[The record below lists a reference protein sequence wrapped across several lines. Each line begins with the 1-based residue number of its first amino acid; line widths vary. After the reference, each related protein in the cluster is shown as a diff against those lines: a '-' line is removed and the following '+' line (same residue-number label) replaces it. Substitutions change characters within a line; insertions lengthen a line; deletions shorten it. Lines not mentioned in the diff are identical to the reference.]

1 MMYVFAVLI
10 GVTLLLSVF
19 SVDEI
24 TQAAG
29 SLLGATEGDTFTGRV
44 LLMLLIVLG
53 LALLI
58 AYKVRKKHRK
68 EKP

>member
-29 SLLGATEGDTFTGRV
+29 SLLGATEGDALTGRA

>member
-19 SVDEI
+19 SVDEL

-29 SLLGATEGDTFTGRV
+29 SLLGAADDTQLAGQV
-44 LLMLLIVLG
+44 LLMLLIVVA
-53 LALLI
+53 LALL
-58 AYKVRKKHRK
+58 VGFRLRKKK
-68 EKP
+68 

>member
-24 TQAAG
+24 SQAAG
-29 SLLGATEGDTFTGRV
+29 SLLGAAEGDTLTGRV
-44 LLMLLIVLG
+44 LLMLLIVVVLV
-53 LALLI
+53 LLI
-58 AYKVRKKHRK
+58 AYKVRKKHRM